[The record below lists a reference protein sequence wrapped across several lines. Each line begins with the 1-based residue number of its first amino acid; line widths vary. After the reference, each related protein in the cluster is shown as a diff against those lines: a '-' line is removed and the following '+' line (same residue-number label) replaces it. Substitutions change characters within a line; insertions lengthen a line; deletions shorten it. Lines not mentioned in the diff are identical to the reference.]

1 MAPVLFPTSLH
12 SSGYPGD
19 LKFPGRSDQYLF
31 NFFVCIA
38 TGHDNNRIF
47 LGLTS
52 SVQQDLFLGTRMEVP
67 PPFNFLMARGGGGEV
82 KARQVGARGGGGVRG
97 VEIFLPRSQGY

>member
-1 MAPVLFPTSLH
+1 MKVDEIVPNFFALFRL
-12 SSGYPGD
+12 
-19 LKFPGRSDQYLF
+19 PGRPKVPGQVRPIF
-31 NFFVCIA
+31 VQFFVCIA
-38 TGHDNNRIF
+38 TGHDNKRIF

-82 KARQVGARGGGGVRG
+82 KARQVEPGL
-97 VEIFLPRSQGY
+97 VEV